1 MMDLRRR
8 TFLSYRPSLPHWLS
22 LTKWPS
28 LPRWLIPSARLRIA
42 IIYRWRHGRWPRLAH
57 PKRFT
62 EHVQRRK
69 LTDRDPAM
77 PPLVDKVAVKAQV
90 ARTLG
95 VRWVI
100 PTLWS
105 GAILPAEAP
114 WPYPFI
120 LKARHGCNQ
129 NVICRDAGDWA
140 VARRRAAKWVRRPY
154 GLWLDEWAYRDL
166 PRGYL
171 VEPYLGTGDALPVDY
186 KIYVFGGAATHCQVH
201 ERRGPAHR
209 WTLFDSKWRPVSSAP
224 RDTPAP
230 PQHLDAM
237 LAAAATLARPF
248 DFARVDFYEVADT
261 PLFGE
266 ISFYPGSG
274 LDPFD
279 PVGLDVTLGTLWPRA
294 GGLEQLPWRG
304 APC

>member
-1 MMDLRRR
+1 MVCGW
-8 TFLSYRPSLPHWLS
+8 TNGP
-22 LTKWPS
+22 
-28 LPRWLIPSARLRIA
+28 IA
-42 IIYRWRHGRWPRLAH
+42 I
-57 PKRFT
+57 
-62 EHVQRRK
+62 
-69 LTDRDPAM
+69 
-77 PPLVDKVAVKAQV
+77 
-90 ARTLG
+90 
-95 VRWVI
+95 
-100 PTLWS
+100 
-105 GAILPAEAP
+105 
-114 WPYPFI
+114 
-120 LKARHGCNQ
+120 C
-129 NVICRDAGDWA
+129 
-140 VARRRAAKWVRRPY
+140 RAATSSNPIW
-154 GLWLDEWAYRDL
+154 
-166 PRGYL
+166 
-171 VEPYLGTGDALPVDY
+171 GTGDALPVDY

-209 WTLFDSKWRPVSSAP
+209 WTLFDSKWRPVSSGP

-230 PQHLDAM
+230 PRHLDSM

-304 APC
+304 RAMLSPRARTTRHGAGATWEKTA